1 MKPPVISS
9 KYNTSQSTEEET
21 NSEESTETTEEE
33 DTSEETEEET
43 EDTESES
50 EEEEES
56 DTSEE
61 GEDKPQYLDLKNV
74 PPQLQAA
81 AKKMLAT
88 HTKTIQKLH
97 KKYEEQLTLKTQ
109 ELQEEYSQV
118 IVKGAGFDKIIKLPG
133 WEKFWEDVQ
142 NGNPYG
148 YSSDFRKNGKDSS
161 EEEDSS
167 AEAGGKT
174 LSADALAKSLMPSI
188 RKMIDDAVGPFRT
201 ERANNVWADAEKNLP
216 NFPKYKARVTEIL
229 TKHPTLS
236 IQDAYERASEK
247 DRVNDAV
254 QKALKDAQ
262 ETSKKIPKTLK
273 PGTASGGKREIDKK
287 TVDSIDKALN
297 LARHDLIG
305 ATGG

>member
-1 MKPPVISS
+1 MKPPLTG
-9 KYNTSQSTEEET
+9 KNYNTSQQSTEEET

-33 DTSEETEEET
+33 DNSEETEEET

-50 EEEEES
+50 EEEGES
-56 DTSEE
+56 DTS
-61 GEDKPQYLDLKNV
+61 GSEDKTQYLDLKTV
-74 PPQLQAA
+74 PPQLQSA
-81 AKKMLAT
+81 AKKMLAS
-88 HTKTIQKLH
+88 HTKTMQKLH
-97 KKYEEQLTLKTQ
+97 KKYEDQLATKTQ

-118 IVKGAGFDKIIKLPG
+118 IVKGAGFDKIVKLPG

-236 IQDAYERASEK
+236 IQEAYERASEK

-254 QKALKDAQ
+254 QKALKEAQ

-273 PGTASGGKREIDKK
+273 PGTSGGKKEIDKK

-297 LARHDLIG
+297 LAHHDLIG
-305 ATGG
+305 ASGG